1 MKVLFDVGVHH
12 ALRRYLLEQGC
23 EVETAQHRG
32 WQNYNNGDL
41 LDLAEQNGFQVLVTT
56 DQKMEH
62 ELVIANWNVGVVV
75 LGNTNWNYVKLY
87 IADILNAIG
96 RVESGTAMRV
106 RIINPRKGC

>member
-1 MKVLFDVGVHH
+1 
-12 ALRRYLLEQGC
+12 
-23 EVETAQHRG
+23 
-32 WQNYNNGDL
+32 
-41 LDLAEQNGFQVLVTT
+41 
-56 DQKMEH
+56 MEH